1 MQLEQLRYLILIHR
15 LGSINKASEQVHLS
29 QQALNTSMKKL
40 EAEIGCP
47 LFIYHARGVRLTDKG
62 LRLVKTAEEVLA
74 KMDDTLRELRETEPV
89 LRDRIEPLTIFF
101 TPAIGQLFMTNVT
114 KVFSQAHPYVRFTL
128 LEEEGATI
136 RRLILEEDRPALG
149 IVATFDPIP
158 AADAA
163 HTTISLY
170 KDKLYILVAATH
182 PLARQK
188 SVSIRTL
195 LKYPLA
201 VYNPATTSPIRSA
214 ICSKTAARRT
224 TRSSRTAR
232 VCTKTPSCTRTAPV
246 SSTRPGWSITQRS
259 RIFWTKSSCCQSQTC
274 RRSKCTRSS
283 RTPISE
289 STSRAFQIFLRSIA
303 RSAERAR

>member
-101 TPAIGQLFMTNVT
+101 TPAIG
-114 KVFSQAHPYVRFTL
+114 
-128 LEEEGATI
+128 
-136 RRLILEEDRPALG
+136 

-170 KDKLYILVAATH
+170 KDKLYILVASTH

-201 VYNPATTSPIRSA
+201 VYQSSYNIANPIRNLLEDCGTPNYQIITNSPRMYEDA
-214 ICSKTAARRT
+214 ILHQDCAGFIKKAGLVNHAALQDILDEVIMLPVTNVPPIQMYAIVENTYLREHEQSISDFLAIY
-224 TRSSRTAR
+224 RSF
-232 VCTKTPSCTRTAPV
+232 C
-246 SSTRPGWSITQRS
+246 
-259 RIFWTKSSCCQSQTC
+259 
-274 RRSKCTRSS
+274 
-283 RTPISE
+283 
-289 STSRAFQIFLRSIA
+289 
-303 RSAERAR
+303 

>member
-89 LRDRIEPLTIFF
+89 LRDRIEPPTIFF

-136 RRLILEEDRPALG
+136 FPSFSRL
-149 IVATFDPIP
+149 
-158 AADAA
+158 
-163 HTTISLY
+163 
-170 KDKLYILVAATH
+170 
-182 PLARQK
+182 
-188 SVSIRTL
+188 
-195 LKYPLA
+195 
-201 VYNPATTSPIRSA
+201 
-214 ICSKTAARRT
+214 
-224 TRSSRTAR
+224 SR
-232 VCTKTPSCTRTAPV
+232 
-246 SSTRPGWSITQRS
+246 
-259 RIFWTKSSCCQSQTC
+259 
-274 RRSKCTRSS
+274 
-283 RTPISE
+283 
-289 STSRAFQIFLRSIA
+289 L
-303 RSAERAR
+303 

>member
-201 VYNPATTSPIRSA
+201 VYQSSYNIANPIRNLLEDCGTPNYQIITNSPRMYEDA
-214 ICSKTAARRT
+214 ILHQDCAGFINKAGLVNHAALQDILDEVIMLPVTNVPPIQMYAIVENTYLREHEQSISDFLAIH
-224 TRSSRTAR
+224 RSF
-232 VCTKTPSCTRTAPV
+232 C
-246 SSTRPGWSITQRS
+246 
-259 RIFWTKSSCCQSQTC
+259 
-274 RRSKCTRSS
+274 
-283 RTPISE
+283 
-289 STSRAFQIFLRSIA
+289 
-303 RSAERAR
+303 

>member
-136 RRLILEEDRPALG
+136 
-149 IVATFDPIP
+149 
-158 AADAA
+158 
-163 HTTISLY
+163 SLY

-201 VYNPATTSPIRSA
+201 VYQSSYNIANPIRNLLEDCGTPNYQIITNSPRMYEDA
-214 ICSKTAARRT
+214 ILHQDCAGFINKAGLVNHAALQDILDEVIMLPVTNVPPIQMYAIVENTYLREHEQSISDFLAIY
-224 TRSSRTAR
+224 RSF
-232 VCTKTPSCTRTAPV
+232 C
-246 SSTRPGWSITQRS
+246 
-259 RIFWTKSSCCQSQTC
+259 
-274 RRSKCTRSS
+274 
-283 RTPISE
+283 
-289 STSRAFQIFLRSIA
+289 
-303 RSAERAR
+303 

>member
-1 MQLEQLRYLILIHR
+1 M
-15 LGSINKASEQVHLS
+15 
-29 QQALNTSMKKL
+29 
-40 EAEIGCP
+40 
-47 LFIYHARGVRLTDKG
+47 RLTDKG
-62 LRLVKTAEEVLA
+62 LRLDKTAEEVLA

-170 KDKLYILVAATH
+170 KDKLYILVASTH
-182 PLARQK
+182 PLTRQK

-201 VYNPATTSPIRSA
+201 VYQSSYNIANPIRNLLEDCGTPNYQIITNSPRMYEDA
-214 ICSKTAARRT
+214 ILHQDCAGFINKAGLVNHAALQDILDEVIMLPVTNVPPIQMYAIVENTYLREHEQSISDFLVIY
-224 TRSSRTAR
+224 RSF
-232 VCTKTPSCTRTAPV
+232 C
-246 SSTRPGWSITQRS
+246 
-259 RIFWTKSSCCQSQTC
+259 
-274 RRSKCTRSS
+274 
-283 RTPISE
+283 
-289 STSRAFQIFLRSIA
+289 
-303 RSAERAR
+303 